1 MATEA
6 KRISQQVLIEKLRDI
21 DISDEE
27 LAQYFIEDE
36 SSTDAFN
43 PSVALNPKLVEDDG
57 LEGAFVLNSFNSICR
72 WRRNRKYKRRIKN
85 WNGVRVVAE
94 GDSWFQYPFI
104 LKDTIDQLIDLDNFQ
119 YAIYGLSEA
128 GDLLS
133 NIVREDEIS
142 EAIEEQNPDVF
153 LISAG
158 GNDMVGNDRLATMV
172 HVFDDDREAINY
184 PNVKFTEFLDGL
196 EHLYRKLFNRI
207 LSNKPHLKIIFHG
220 YDNVIPQN
228 GSWLGKPLVKQK
240 ITNKTLQHKI
250 LIEIIKRFNDRLKEI
265 ANDYAGSVYHVD
277 CRDLIGTKSKWHDE
291 LHPKNEGYY
300 NVAKQFDETIKLAL
314 KEKIPSQPIT
324 INVPIETHEGIK
336 ETPVKLVKL
345 KQLNNASFLNLVYE
359 RAKRTLPLGNKITA
373 PKNEYE
379 RRQLESDISDHFE
392 KVHKEANFL
401 KSIFLELGVK
411 RAQAVCRIVTDM
423 SYGSGSL
430 VASRNF
436 VMTNNHVIPDFTT
449 AQASVAEFDYDE
461 DDILYTI
468 NLNPDAFFM
477 TNKDLDFTI
486 IACDPSPLPLDIEA
500 IPLLSDS
507 MTVTRKERVNIIQ
520 HPKGRSKELS
530 LHDNKVTYIYDKVIR
545 YTADTEPGS
554 SGSPVF
560 NDDWELVALHHAGWS
575 EVEGEAT
582 NEGVRI
588 SAIVEYLV
596 AQQQNNE
603 SNDHLGMLINSITKV
618 ETANKASLH
627 RTAQKIVQPST
638 NKQSNKSLIL
648 NLEGDLQELTIKLN
662 N

>member
-1 MATEA
+1 MATKA
-6 KRISQQVLIEKLRDI
+6 KRISQQALMEKLRDI

-43 PSVALNPKLVEDDG
+43 PTVALNPKSVEDDG

-94 GDSWFQYPFI
+94 GDSWFQYPLI

-119 YAIYGLSEA
+119 YAILGLSEA

-142 EAIEEQNPDVF
+142 EAIEEQDPDVF

-158 GNDMVGNDRLATMV
+158 GNDMVGNGRLATMV
-172 HVFDDDREAINY
+172 HAFDEDREAINY
-184 PNVKFTEFLDGL
+184 PHEKFTEFLDGL

-228 GSWLGKPLVKQK
+228 GSWLGKPLAKQK

-250 LIEIIKRFNDRLKEI
+250 LIEIIKQLNDRLKEI
-265 ANDYAGSVYHVD
+265 AKDYPGSVYHVD
-277 CRDLIGTKSKWHDE
+277 CRDSVGTKSKWHDE
-291 LHPKNEGYY
+291 LHPKNEGYF
-300 NVAKQFDETIKLAL
+300 NVAKLFDETIKLAL
-314 KEKIPSQPIT
+314 NEKLPSSPISV
-324 INVPIETHEGIK
+324 NVLIETHEGIK
-336 ETPVKLVKL
+336 ETPVKLAKL
-345 KQLNNASFLNLVYE
+345 KQLDNASFLNLVFE
-359 RAKRTLPLGNKITA
+359 RAKRTLSLGDKITI

-411 RAQAVCRIVTDM
+411 RAQSVCRIVTDM

-436 VMTNNHVIPDFTT
+436 VMTNNHVIPDFAT

-461 DDILYTI
+461 DNILYTV
-468 NLNPDAFFM
+468 NLDPDAFFM
-477 TNKDLDFTI
+477 TSKDLDFTI

-500 IPLLSDS
+500 IPLLSNP
-507 MTVTRKERVNIIQ
+507 MTITRKERVNIIQ

-530 LHDNKVTYIYDKVIR
+530 LHDNKVTYIYNKVIR

-582 NEGVRI
+582 NEGIRI

-603 SNDHLGMLINSITKV
+603 SDDHLGMLISSITQA
-618 ETANKASLH
+618 EATSSAISH
-627 RTAQKIVQPST
+627 HPTAQKIVQPST
-638 NKQSNKSLIL
+638 KKQSHKSLIL
-648 NLEGDLQELTIKLN
+648 NVEGDLQELTIRLN
-662 N
+662 

>member
-1 MATEA
+1 MATET
-6 KRISQQVLIEKLRDI
+6 KKISHQVLMQKLRDI

-27 LAQYFIEDE
+27 LAQYFIEDK

-43 PSVALNPKLVEDDG
+43 PSVALNPKTVDDDG
-57 LEGAFVLNSFNSICR
+57 LEGAFVLNSFNSLCR
-72 WRRNRKYKRRIKN
+72 WRRNRKYKKRIKN
-85 WNGVRVVAE
+85 WDGIRIVAE

-104 LKDTIDQLIDLDNFQ
+104 LKDTIDQLTDLDNFE

-153 LISAG
+153 LISGG
-158 GNDMVGNDRLATMV
+158 GNDMVGDDRLATMV
-172 HVFDDDREAINY
+172 HTFDESREAADY
-184 PNVKFTEFLDGL
+184 PNEKFAEFLNEL
-196 EHLYRKLFNRI
+196 EHLYCKLFDRI

-228 GSWLGKPLVKQK
+228 GPWLGKPLAKQK
-240 ITNKTLQHKI
+240 ITNKTLQHNI
-250 LIEIIKRFNDRLKEI
+250 LIEIIKRFNDRLQVI
-265 ANDYAGSVYHVD
+265 ANDYPGSVYHVD
-277 CRDLIGTKSKWHDE
+277 CRNLVGTKSKWHDE
-291 LHPKNEGYY
+291 LHPKNEGYLSI
-300 NVAKQFDETIKLAL
+300 AKAFDKTIKQAFKDSL
-314 KEKIPSQPIT
+314 PSQPISVN
-324 INVPIETHEGIK
+324 IPIETREGIK
-336 ETPVKLVKL
+336 ETAIKLATL
-345 KQLNNASFLNLVYE
+345 KQLDNTSFLNLVFE
-359 RAKRTLPLGNKITA
+359 RAKRTLPLGDKITI

-411 RAQAVCRIVTDM
+411 RAQSVCRIVTDM

-430 VASRNF
+430 IASRNF
-436 VMTNNHVIPDFTT
+436 VMTNNHVIPDLAT
-449 AQASVAEFDYDE
+449 AQASIAEFDYDE
-461 DDILYTI
+461 DDILYTV
-468 NLNPDAFFM
+468 NLDPDAFFM

-486 IACDPSPLPLDIEA
+486 IACDPSPLPLDIEG
-500 IPLLSDS
+500 IPLLSNP

-530 LHDNKVTYIYDKVIR
+530 LHDNEVTYIYDKVIR

-560 NDDWELVALHHAGWS
+560 NDDWDLVALHHAGWS

-582 NEGVRI
+582 NEGIRI
-588 SAIVEYLV
+588 SAIVEYL
-596 AQQQNNE
+596 ATQQQNNE
-603 SNDHLGMLINSITKV
+603 SDSYLENLIGSITGTSDVSASNNAKPITKKV
-618 ETANKASLH
+618 
-627 RTAQKIVQPST
+627 IQPSAVT
-638 NKQSNKSLIL
+638 SPHKSLIL
-648 NLEGDLQELTIKLN
+648 NLEGGLQELTIRLN
-662 N
+662 